1 MKRITLLFLTLA
13 LLIAVALP
21 AAAAGGPKGRHPIRR
36 QAQAV
41 RRVQNHRMFI
51 EDPARPILRVTPAV
65 HRVPPLPTPFP
76 TLPDDLPELQEPQL
90 PVKVPVT
97 PPAIKQHPHQ
107 PDWQTLSQRLSDLSK
122 RFRQFKDDKAEVKKF
137 FRWP

>member
-21 AAAAGGPKGRHPIRR
+21 AAAAGGPKGRHSIHRRAQAIRR
-36 QAQAV
+36 I
-41 RRVQNHRMFI
+41 QNHRMFI
-51 EDPARPILRVTPAV
+51 DDAHRPILRSTPAV
-65 HRVPPLPTPFP
+65 HRIPPLPTPLP
-76 TLPDDLPELQEPQL
+76 TLPDDLPELQKPQL

-107 PDWQTLSQRLSDLSK
+107 PDWQSLSQRLSDLSQ
-122 RFRQFKDDKAEVKKF
+122 RLRQFKGDKAEVKKF
-137 FRWP
+137 FDWP